1 MENLWVQIS
10 TIFIAGVTG
19 IWKGVPIG
27 FAMHANPFI
36 TGSFTAL
43 GSIALVIVLLVSGE
57 PFKQWIL
64 GLYGQNKLRKKQGKF
79 SRIMDRYGVAGIG
92 LIGCGL
98 IGPLLSTLLGLVL
111 VDNPKRLIAFLIS
124 GILLWT
130 GLLTL
135 IASLGIDV
143 VQNIINL

>member
-10 TIFIAGVTG
+10 TIFIAGITG
-19 IWKGVPIG
+19 IWKGVPVG
-27 FAMHANPFI
+27 FAMHANPLI

-43 GSIALVIVLLVSGE
+43 GSIALVFVLLVSGDSL
-57 PFKQWIL
+57 KKWIL
-64 GLYGQNKLRKKQGKF
+64 GLYGQNKLRKKQGRF
-79 SRIMDRYGVAGIG
+79 SQIMDRYGVAGIG

-111 VDNPKRLIAFLIS
+111 VNNPRRLILFLIF

-135 IASLGIDV
+135 IASLGIGAMEA
-143 VQNIINL
+143 II